1 MKIGARV
8 LIAHLVLSVCAWVLG
23 PSNLTSNFAALSY
36 AGYIAFTVLNYPG
49 GAILMATAQPVAEEP
64 FWVRTVTD
72 VGAVAITQVVLLG
85 LVWLIVAIRRR
96 MLPDPTVER
105 DARKSSVRPSS

>member
-1 MKIGARV
+1 MKIGTRV

-23 PSNLTSNFAALSY
+23 PSNLTSNFAAISY

-49 GAILMATAQPVAEEP
+49 GAILMATVQPMAEEP
-64 FWVRTVTD
+64 FWVRTATD
-72 VGAVAITQVVLLG
+72 VGAVAITQIVVLG

-96 MLPDPTVER
+96 MLPDSTVET
-105 DARKSSVRPSS
+105 DARNSGAPGSQ

>member
-1 MKIGARV
+1 MKIGTHV

-23 PSNLTSNFAALSY
+23 PSNLTSNFAAISY

-49 GAILMATAQPVAEEP
+49 GAILMATAQPLAEDP

-72 VGAVAITQVVLLG
+72 VGAVAITQVILLG
-85 LVWLIVAIRRR
+85 LVWLIVALHRR
-96 MLPDPTVER
+96 MLPNPTVET
-105 DARKSSVRPSS
+105 DARNNGARGSL